1 MAARTFRFSVLG
13 RYPAQLRDNATAV
26 TVSMAAGEGE
36 HVVHC
41 GTLTMAEA
49 EWDDFVEA
57 LRGSLGSRVEIL
69 DPAASG

>member
-26 TVSMAAGEGE
+26 TVTMAAGEE
-36 HVVHC
+36 DHVVHC

-49 EWDDFVEA
+49 EWDDFVDA
-57 LRGSLGSRVEIL
+57 LRKALGDRVEVV
-69 DPAASG
+69 DPAASS